1 MGYIIYSYFS
11 LLKSFPRFCAY
22 IVRMGQIC
30 SLFLFSAKTE
40 PTPSPF
46 TVIPPTE
53 LAKLHQ
59 KIRSSISSIHT
70 TCNKYGLLVDDLQL
84 TQKHKIALDCSIPI
98 PPTERCTLLDEINTL
113 LSPHNYKLK
122 PV

>member
-1 MGYIIYSYFS
+1 
-11 LLKSFPRFCAY
+11 
-22 IVRMGQIC
+22 MGQIC
-30 SLFLFSAKTE
+30 SLFLFPTKKE
-40 PTPSPF
+40 PTSPTF
-46 TVIPPTE
+46 TVMSPHE
-53 LAKLHQ
+53 LAKLHE
-59 KIRSSISSIHT
+59 KIRTSISSIHNI
-70 TCNKYGLLVDDLQL
+70 CNKYGLLVKDLQL